1 MPDIAYHNN
10 KLSRGYDHLID
21 VLGADHHGYI
31 PRLKAAIAFVGGN
44 PDLLDVEILQMVRV
58 LQDGV
63 EVKMSKRSG
72 KAITLRDL
80 IDEVGSDAL
89 RFMYSSKSLS
99 THMDLDLDLAVKNT
113 NENPVYYVQYA
124 YARIASLF
132 RVIESNNQQFKEVTS
147 FNKLNYETANKL
159 IKILLQYPSYVEE
172 AATKRLPHKICQ
184 YSLMLATALHSYY
197 NDEKIISD
205 DVDLVNENLHYLRQF
220 K

>member
-99 THMDLDLDLAVKNT
+99 THMDLDLDL
-113 NENPVYYVQYA
+113 
-124 YARIASLF
+124 
-132 RVIESNNQQFKEVTS
+132 
-147 FNKLNYETANKL
+147 
-159 IKILLQYPSYVEE
+159 
-172 AATKRLPHKICQ
+172 IC
-184 YSLMLATALHSYY
+184 
-197 NDEKIISD
+197 
-205 DVDLVNENLHYLRQF
+205 
-220 K
+220 